1 MTKTAKPALQTSA
14 PRRSAKRAAATITLK
29 EWNEPFGPESN
40 GILITPEE
48 FDAADP
54 EDFAEGWTY
63 ELINGVLIV
72 SPIPLEEEVDPN
84 EELGRLLRNYQ
95 EDHPQGAAL
104 NKTLPER
111 YIRLPNSRRRA
122 DRVFW
127 AGLGR
132 HPYREETPTVA
143 IEFISK
149 RKRDRVLDYETKR
162 DEYMRVKLK
171 EYWVIDRF
179 METMTVFTRGHGK
192 IRMRVTQKDEV
203 YKTELLPG
211 FELPLARLFA
221 LAASWSENEVGA

>member
-1 MTKTAKPALQTSA
+1 MTKSVLQASA
-14 PRRSAKRAAATITLK
+14 QRRSSKRAPATIALK
-29 EWNEPFGPESN
+29 ESNEPFGPESN
-40 GILITPEE
+40 GILMTPEE

-84 EELGRLLRNYQ
+84 EELGHMLRSYQ
-95 EDHPQGAAL
+95 DNHPQGATL

-111 YIRLPNSRRRA
+111 YIRLPKSRRRA

-132 HPYREETPTVA
+132 HPFRKETPTVA
-143 IEFISK
+143 IEFVSK

-162 DEYMRVKLK
+162 DEYMRIKIK

-179 METMTVFTRGHGK
+179 METMTVFTRVHGK
-192 IRMRVTQKDEV
+192 VRMRVIQKDEV

-211 FELPLARLFA
+211 FELRLARLFA
-221 LAASWSENEVGA
+221 LAAEWSDEQSH